1 MKLIMTLLV
10 RDEEDIIRANILYHL
25 DRGVDFIIATDNN
38 SRDSTPSILMDFQ
51 RQGCLHLIS
60 ETDDDYSQSEWVTR
74 MARMAATDFGADWII
89 NSDADE
95 FWWPLKMDLK
105 NFFSEVPAE
114 CSIVEA
120 RRYDFI
126 PRPEHEG
133 SLFDRMVIK
142 DLKPMNHIGLP
153 LPPKVCHRALPNV
166 IVGQGNHNLIMPADL
181 KCFKSDALQILH
193 FPIRTYPQFENKIIL
208 GGAAYERNTKLP
220 KTVARGWRN
229 LYEDY
234 KQGLLPEYY
243 NKKTLSQEEV
253 NQGISENR
261 YIIDTCLRDHL
272 KTLDLS
278 KGRTFV

>member
-1 MKLIMTLLV
+1 MVRNGYSVRFFCIFTFKRMSIKGSTLMKLIMTLLV

-114 CSIVEA
+114 CSIA
-120 RRYDFI
+120 IR
-126 PRPEHEG
+126 
-133 SLFDRMVIK
+133 
-142 DLKPMNHIGLP
+142 LKGL
-153 LPPKVCHRALPNV
+153 
-166 IVGQGNHNLIMPADL
+166 
-181 KCFKSDALQILH
+181 IL
-193 FPIRTYPQFENKIIL
+193 L
-208 GGAAYERNTKLP
+208 
-220 KTVARGWRN
+220 V
-229 LYEDY
+229 
-234 KQGLLPEYY
+234 
-243 NKKTLSQEEV
+243 S
-253 NQGISENR
+253 
-261 YIIDTCLRDHL
+261 
-272 KTLDLS
+272 
-278 KGRTFV
+278 